1 MNVQIRD
8 PALFQH
14 LAHLDVR
21 AYLAGQRWT
30 EAGRIG
36 NKATRLDREPD
47 QFDGRA
53 TLRLLID
60 NRPLHVSVQF
70 ERSMFD
76 TVIHAFRDR
85 IPISLDGDLVPVGQ
99 RYELGNPRNLTL
111 ILDADEPNPD
121 NPSDAEATTGS

>member
-1 MNVQIRD
+1 MLEEAAREFRRNEPRLD
-8 PALFQH
+8 CALTGW
-14 LAHLDVR
+14 V
-21 AYLAGQRWT
+21 
-30 EAGRIG
+30 I
-36 NKATRLDREPD
+36 RLDREPD

-60 NRPLHVSVQF
+60 NRPRHVSVKF
-70 ERSMFD
+70 EQSMFD

-85 IPISLDGDLVPVGQ
+85 IPISLDGDLFPVGQ

-111 ILDADEPNPD
+111 IRVADEPNPD